1 MKKITFFFLLISSFI
16 YSQRQTAN
24 FSVSPATFEEDEEIT
39 ITISNVN
46 PSIWGVSDIYLWAWS
61 FDSND
66 TSQDSPTNGDWN
78 NSNESQ
84 KLTDNGDGT
93 FSFTMTP
100 TTFYNRTGLSKI
112 GMLVK
117 AKNGSGDRQSQDQIF
132 EVGKFQLTLN
142 NPTSSTTI
150 LNSGS
155 TLNINA
161 TSSLAANFTLKRDGN
176 VLDQE
181 SNSTNYNFSSV
192 VSSTA
197 NYSLEAENSG
207 DVQSVSFTVIVR
219 PNVTTASVPNGMLDG
234 ININPNDPTKA
245 TLVFYAPNKDFVYVI
260 GDFND
265 WQIESS
271 YLMRK
276 DNSEDRFW
284 IELKNLDPNRNYT
297 FQYLVDGLIRVA
309 DPYSTVILDE
319 YNDQF
324 IDAATYPNLTPYPTG
339 KTNHAVTLLNT
350 GEEEYNWQI
359 ENFNKP
365 KKKDLV
371 IYELLIRD
379 FDALHSFNAIK
390 NRLDYLESL
399 GINAIE
405 FMPLNEFDGNLSWGY
420 NPSFHMAL
428 DKYYGTRN
436 AFKALVDECHKRGMA
451 VIIDI
456 VFNHGTG
463 QNPYFRLWNTDN
475 GGYNGTATAENPF
488 YNTTPMHPF
497 NVFNDM
503 NHEFEG
509 TQNYVK
515 RITQYWIEEYKVDGF
530 RWDLSKGF
538 TQQQTNDVGAWGQ
551 YQQARVDILKK
562 YADFQW
568 EKDPKS
574 FMILEHFAANNEETA
589 LINYRLDEGK
599 GMMVWG
605 NHHGNYKEAA
615 LGNHSNNSS
624 DFSWISYIN
633 RGWSEPQNVS
643 YMVSHDEERLMYENL
658 NFGNFTGSYNTKEMS
673 TALDRMELNGAFYF
687 TVPGPKMIWQFDEL
701 GYDISINQN
710 GRTGEKPILW
720 NYYEDSDR
728 RDLYNTWS
736 KLIELKLTY
745 EIFETADFTID
756 TNNPNGLKKI
766 QLNDTNA
773 SDIQH
778 INVIGNFGLTT
789 QNINPLFQETG
800 TWYDLLNDNSEI
812 NVTNVNSL
820 ISLEP
825 GEFRVYANNSAS
837 LSNENFFLE
846 EEFTV
851 FPNPSKEYISVNVF
865 VKELNL
871 YTITGKKVLEY
882 SGAFRENYQFKIN
895 KNLNTGIYLLDIK
908 TEKGRGFKKIIIE

>member
-1 MKKITFFFLLISSFI
+1 
-16 YSQRQTAN
+16 
-24 FSVSPATFEEDEEIT
+24 
-39 ITISNVN
+39 
-46 PSIWGVSDIYLWAWS
+46 
-61 FDSND
+61 
-66 TSQDSPTNGDWN
+66 
-78 NSNESQ
+78 
-84 KLTDNGDGT
+84 
-93 FSFTMTP
+93 
-100 TTFYNRTGLSKI
+100 
-112 GMLVK
+112 
-117 AKNGSGDRQSQDQIF
+117 
-132 EVGKFQLTLN
+132 
-142 NPTSSTTI
+142 
-150 LNSGS
+150 
-155 TLNINA
+155 
-161 TSSLAANFTLKRDGN
+161 
-176 VLDQE
+176 
-181 SNSTNYNFSSV
+181 
-192 VSSTA
+192 
-197 NYSLEAENSG
+197 
-207 DVQSVSFTVIVR
+207 
-219 PNVTTASVPNGMLDG
+219 
-234 ININPNDPTKA
+234 
-245 TLVFYAPNKDFVYVI
+245 
-260 GDFND
+260 
-265 WQIESS
+265 
-271 YLMRK
+271 
-276 DNSEDRFW
+276 
-284 IELKNLDPNRNYT
+284 
-297 FQYLVDGLIRVA
+297 
-309 DPYSTVILDE
+309 
-319 YNDQF
+319 
-324 IDAATYPNLTPYPTG
+324 
-339 KTNHAVTLLNT
+339 
-350 GEEEYNWQI
+350 
-359 ENFNKP
+359 
-365 KKKDLV
+365 
-371 IYELLIRD
+371 
-379 FDALHSFNAIK
+379 
-390 NRLDYLESL
+390 
-399 GINAIE
+399 
-405 FMPLNEFDGNLSWGY
+405 MPLNEFDGNLSWGY

-436 AFKALVDECHKRGMA
+436 AFKTLVDECHKRGIA

-488 YNTTPMHPF
+488 YNTTPKHPF

-568 EKDPKS
+568 EKDPES

-643 YMVSHDEERLMYENL
+643 YMVSHDEERLMYETL
-658 NFGNFTGSYNTKEMS
+658 NFGNSTGSYNTKEMS

-736 KLIELKLTY
+736 KLIQLKLAY

-756 TNNPNGLKKI
+756 ANNPNGLKKI
-766 QLNDTNA
+766 QLNDANA

-846 EEFTV
+846 EDFTV
-851 FPNPSKEYISVNVF
+851 FPNPSKEFISVNVF

-871 YTITGKKVLEY
+871 YTITGKKILEY
-882 SGAFRENYQFKIN
+882 SGAFRKNYQFKFN
-895 KNLNTGIYLLDIK
+895 KNLNTGIYLLEIK